1 VRTYGYRTA
10 AGPDD
15 TNWLW
20 FGNSRV
26 IMAIAHESDALAENY
41 VLRQIDGRG
50 QLFAALETDLRG
62 MLLAYYN
69 AGALF
74 GETPQ
79 DAFDVDTSSA
89 VNTIE
94 TIAAGEV
101 HATIRVKCSP
111 AAEWVRID
119 VVKVPVERAL
129 VAA

>member
-1 VRTYGYRTA
+1 
-10 AGPDD
+10 
-15 TNWLW
+15 
-20 FGNSRV
+20 
-26 IMAIAHESDALAENY
+26 
-41 VLRQIDGRG
+41 
-50 QLFAALETDLRG
+50 